1 MNLVKIPKELL
12 KLHKEVFLMVD
23 TMNQLSIVTLDFP
36 IISNDI
42 PMISNDFPIF
52 SKNFFKDPTSST

>member
-1 MNLVKIPKELL
+1 
-12 KLHKEVFLMVD
+12 
-23 TMNQLSIVTLDFP
+23 MNQLSIVALDFP
-36 IISNDI
+36 TISNDI